1 MATAI
6 LKSFNI
12 YQDAQ
17 ALVNKLLNKATKSD
31 LCYLEKYNERV
42 YTIIEHIALIGL
54 NHYQMPNESF
64 PFPTFYDVIFLG

>member
-17 ALVNKLLNKATKSD
+17 ALVNRLLNKATKSD

-42 YTIIEHIALIGL
+42 YTIIEHITVIGL
-54 NHYQMPNESF
+54 NH
-64 PFPTFYDVIFLG
+64 